1 MKAYPKH
8 YDKMSAEQMKPELI
22 SKHVIT
28 SIEFALLILSLLY
41 LQSSLSQ
48 DPNTFDMVQTTSA
61 RKSITVNTMW
71 GGGGGSSPPL
81 GQR

>member
-8 YDKMSAEQMKPELI
+8 YDKMFAEQMKPELI

-41 LQSSLSQ
+41 LQSRLSQ
-48 DPNTFDMVQTTSA
+48 DPNTFDVVQTTSA

-71 GGGGGSSPPL
+71 GGG
-81 GQR
+81 RR